1 MTLADELTKAG
12 IYSIDDAVNQ
22 CADDM
27 ASNVNN
33 EGLERQITWLKING
47 WSEEDIRRFYQT
59 EAET

>member
-1 MTLADELTKAG
+1 MKLVDELRRAG
-12 IYSIDDAVNQ
+12 VENIDDAVNQ

-33 EGLERQITWLKING
+33 EGLEAQIAWLKTCG

-59 EAET
+59 EAK